1 MPRMTPAVLRSF
13 DILELF
19 LAAPR
24 SLSAPEIAQMTGLP
38 RTTVFELLATLTAR
52 KYLDR
57 EDSGRYR
64 LGVRVFQL
72 GNVFADGMELH
83 RVGQRVAE
91 SVAGICAETVNV
103 GILDD
108 TDVVYLCK
116 VESTQAVRM
125 VSRTG
130 GRLPASCTAV
140 GKALLAHLPAARLAQ
155 ILEADGGLP
164 RLTPNSI
171 TDPKLLREQLE
182 AVRTTGFAYEAG
194 ESTPDVS
201 CVAAPVR
208 DHRGAVVAAL
218 SISVPDMR
226 WNQRPVQEW
235 ASMLSDGVREFT
247 AALGGRGWTP

>member
-19 LAAPR
+19 LASPR
-24 SLSAPEIAQMTGLP
+24 ALSAPEIAQLTGLP
-38 RTTVFELLATLTAR
+38 RTTVFELLATLTSR

-57 EDSGRYR
+57 DESAGRYR

-91 SVAGICAETVNV
+91 SVAAACAETVNV
-103 GILDD
+103 GILDNA
-108 TDVVYLCK
+108 DVVYLCK

-140 GKALLAHLPAARLAQ
+140 GKALLAHLPAAQLGQ

-164 RLTPNSI
+164 RLTPKSI
-171 TDPKLLREQLE
+171 TDPSVLRDQLDS
-182 AVRTTGFAYEAG
+182 VRTTGLAYEEG

-208 DHRGAVVAAL
+208 DHRGGVVAAL

-226 WNQRPVQEW
+226 WRQRPVEEW
-235 ASMLSDGVREFT
+235 ASMLSTGAREFS
-247 AALGGRGWTP
+247 AAIGGGG